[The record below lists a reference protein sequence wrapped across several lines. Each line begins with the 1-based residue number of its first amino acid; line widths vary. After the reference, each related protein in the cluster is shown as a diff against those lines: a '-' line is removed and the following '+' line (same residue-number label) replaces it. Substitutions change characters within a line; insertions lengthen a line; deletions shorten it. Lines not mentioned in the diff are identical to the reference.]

1 MTDFI
6 SEARRSA
13 SSVVWASLYI
23 RIIGSVFVICFNPF
37 TVPYNLIEDWEFK
50 GIKCIETQEKFDTP
64 G

>member
-1 MTDFI
+1 M
-6 SEARRSA
+6 
-13 SSVVWASLYI
+13 L
-23 RIIGSVFVICFNPF
+23 GMNGNGHICFNPF